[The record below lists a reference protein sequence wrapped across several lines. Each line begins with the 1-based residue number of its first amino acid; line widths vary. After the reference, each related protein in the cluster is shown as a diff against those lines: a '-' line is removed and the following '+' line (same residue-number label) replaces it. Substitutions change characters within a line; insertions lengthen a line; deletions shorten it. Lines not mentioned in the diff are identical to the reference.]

1 MELIAIGKIAKPVGV
16 RGEVKILPL
25 TDDLNRFKE
34 LRTLMIGSTAENAV
48 ERSIVHIRIS
58 GKQAVA
64 ALDGIVSVEQ
74 AGLLKNNFVFVP
86 AEKRKK
92 PRSGSFLIDTIIGC
106 SVAGEDGVV
115 IGTVSDVLKLP
126 ANDVWV
132 VRSGEK
138 EILIPSVKEFVRNVD
153 EAQKRIVVH
162 VIEGLLE

>member
-86 AEKRKK
+86 AKFPRKG
-92 PRSGSFLIDTIIGC
+92 RHFIDRMIGC
-106 SVAGEDGVV
+106 SVEGEDGSN
-115 IGTVSDVLKLP
+115 IGTLTDVLKLP